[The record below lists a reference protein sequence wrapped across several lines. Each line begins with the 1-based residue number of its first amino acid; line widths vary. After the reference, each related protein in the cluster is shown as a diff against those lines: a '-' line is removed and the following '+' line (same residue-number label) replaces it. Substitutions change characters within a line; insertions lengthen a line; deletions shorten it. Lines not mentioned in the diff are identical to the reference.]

1 MKKLDKFRRVV
12 EEDSALSSISDLMSG
27 LMIVFLFIAV
37 SFMSRVSDE
46 NIEMKNQKETVQKV
60 INAYEVT
67 KGNIYT
73 DLYDEFKDSM
83 GEWKMEVDLDGTIRF
98 TEPEVFFETGEAK
111 IKDRFKKILD
121 EFFPRYVKLIN
132 EKYKDEL
139 KEIRIEGHTS
149 SAWKEGSSELESY
162 FENMALS
169 QERTRNVLNYVMK
182 LDVVKTYRS
191 WLIDHIT
198 ANGMSYSKRVMEDGK
213 ENEDKSKR
221 VEFKILT
228 NSEEVIEEL
237 VQEYNN

>member
-1 MKKLDKFRRVV
+1 M
-12 EEDSALSSISDLMSG
+12 
-27 LMIVFLFIAV
+27 
-37 SFMSRVSDE
+37 
-46 NIEMKNQKETVQKV
+46 
-60 INAYEVT
+60 
-67 KGNIYT
+67 
-73 DLYDEFKDSM
+73 
-83 GEWKMEVDLDGTIRF
+83 
-98 TEPEVFFETGEAK
+98 
-111 IKDRFKKILD
+111 ILD
-121 EFFPRYVKLIN
+121 EKLRWAGFWILDGLRGGQTRKYYDRIRY
-132 EKYKDEL
+132 
-139 KEIRIEGHTS
+139 
-149 SAWKEGSSELESY
+149 AWKEGSSELESY